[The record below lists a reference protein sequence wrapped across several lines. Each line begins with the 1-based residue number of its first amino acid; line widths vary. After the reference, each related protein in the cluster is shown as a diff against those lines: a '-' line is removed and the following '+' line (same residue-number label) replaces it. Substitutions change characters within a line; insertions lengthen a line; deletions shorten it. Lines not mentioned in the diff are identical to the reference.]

1 MSRSSVV
8 SLQVGVAALA
18 ASGYRDVGGR
28 CYRRGDV
35 VLDARGPWWTFRCPA
50 PSPALT
56 PKDALERPGL
66 WKIADQLGAVQVC
79 DLPARAL
86 GLDAADLTGLLT
98 WVEATRGKEMSG
110 HEPAPEE
117 SGEIRAVDPQELTA
131 RVGPFTCQ
139 GEVISEGSRLCVDFP
154 LAAVPDDLPEDLSE
168 TRQRWL
174 QATLCAARGLA
185 MVRVGRASSSK
196 TIHARVDLTGVP
208 PVWRGP
214 LLTQGTA
221 CLRSA
226 VESLLPSITFLT
238 TAGVTCR
245 ALELGS
251 LAPNLKEKR

>member
-1 MSRSSVV
+1 
-8 SLQVGVAALA
+8 LPVGVAALA
-18 ASGYRDVGGR
+18 EFGYRDMGGR

-56 PKDALERPGL
+56 PEDGLGRPGL

-86 GLDAADLTGLLT
+86 GLDAADLTGLLS
-98 WVEATRGKEMSG
+98 WVEATRSNPSETPG
-110 HEPAPEE
+110 HEPVPEE
-117 SGEIRAVDPQELTA
+117 SGEIQAVDPRELTA

-139 GEVISEGSRLCVDFP
+139 GKVMSEGSRLWVDYP
-154 LAAVPDDLPEDLSE
+154 LAAFPDALPDALPDEQSE

-174 QATLCAARGLA
+174 QAILIAARGLA
-185 MVRVGRASSSK
+185 MVRVERASSTE
-196 TIHARVDLTGVP
+196 TIHVRVDLTGVP

-245 ALELGS
+245 AMELGS